1 MIEMLKV
8 KTRNNNQTRNKSGWN
23 GVVIVEKEVRVF
35 RKGASR
41 VVMNATHNSQEKL
54 KQKIIKSWVSR
65 GWVKRKQ
72 TDTHIVIIKD

>member
-1 MIEMLKV
+1 MIEMIKV

-41 VVMNATHNSQEKL
+41 VVMNATHNSQEK
-54 KQKIIKSWVSR
+54 IIKSWVSR